1 MLNKENNFSLVNSKP
16 KTPRIA
22 TGIKEDVSKLARG
35 LVDEIF
41 ISPSEIQT
49 RNSRRPI

>member
-1 MLNKENNFSLVNSKP
+1 MLNKENNFSLANNKS
-16 KTPRIA
+16 KTPRLA
-22 TGIKEDVSKLARG
+22 LGIKEDVSKLARG

-49 RNSRRPI
+49 RNSRKAI